1 MTELQ
6 VAFLKSVAY
15 TILVPALI
23 AWCGL
28 PFLLALLFPQAV
40 DLGNVRYVGLPIL
53 LAGLILHFIC
63 TLAFIRQGKGT
74 PAIWLTGPIKSVVG
88 ESPAVV
94 VSRGVYRFSRNPMYI
109 AALLI
114 VLGEAILSEKIIVM
128 VYVAG
133 LALFLHGLVVL
144 YEEPH
149 LRKTL
154 GAGFQEYA
162 KQTPR
167 WL

>member
-1 MTELQ
+1 MTDLQ

-28 PFLLALLFPQAV
+28 PYVLAVFFPDAL
-40 DLGNVRYVGLPIL
+40 DLASARYIGVPVL
-53 LAGLILHFIC
+53 LAGLALHFIC
-63 TLAFIRQGKGT
+63 TLAFIRQGRGT
-74 PAIWLTGPIKSVVG
+74 PAIWLTNSIKSVVG
-88 ESPAVV
+88 ESPSVV

-114 VLGEAILSEKIIVM
+114 VLGEAILSEKIIVFI
-128 VYVAG
+128 YVLG
-133 LALFLHGLVVL
+133 LAMFLHGLVVF

-154 GAGFQEYA
+154 GSDFDEYA
-162 KQTPR
+162 RHTPR